1 MYIDTHAHLN
11 YPDIADEI
19 DAILERAAGAGIEY
33 IIVPATNYS
42 SSLDVIEL
50 IQKHDMLYGAIG
62 IHPTELKSAT
72 GGFHEKH
79 LNEIDN
85 LTSSDKIIA
94 IGEIGLDYYWK
105 PFDKELQQ
113 YILKAQLQIAKSRN
127 LPVILH
133 NRESSEDLMQIV
145 SETAEGNKLT
155 GQFHSFSGDE
165 AMAKKC
171 IEMGFYISFTGNLT
185 YKPNEKTLTAYS
197 IVKNTSLEN
206 LLLETDTPYLPPVPH
221 RGKRNEPSY
230 IVHTAQKIAELKG
243 LTIEEVGKIT
253 TSNAK
258 KLYGLK

>member
-19 DAILERAAGAGIEY
+19 DAIIERARNAGIEY

-50 IQKHDMLYGAIG
+50 VQKHDMLYGAIG
-62 IHPTELKSAT
+62 IHPTELKE
-72 GGFHEKH
+72 FHEKH
-79 LNEIDN
+79 LNEIDK
-85 LTSSDKIIA
+85 LASSDKITA

-105 PFDKELQQ
+105 PYNKELQH
-113 YILKAQLQIAKSRN
+113 YVLKAQLQIAKSRN

-145 SETAEGNKLT
+145 SEAAEGSKLT

-206 LLLETDTPYLPPVPH
+206 MLLETDTPYLPPVPH

-230 IVHTAQKIAELKG
+230 VVHTAQKIAELKG
-243 LTIEEVGKIT
+243 ISVEEVGKIT
-253 TSNAK
+253 TANAK